1 MNAIMHHSSTI
12 VTYLLP
18 IISNLRRL
26 EFELEL
32 DWRLLD
38 SLSLELDAT
47 HQLTSLGTP

>member
-1 MNAIMHHSSTI
+1 MHHSSTI

-18 IISNLRRL
+18 IISNLHRL

-38 SLSLELDAT
+38 SLSLELEVLDAT
-47 HQLTSLGTP
+47 HQLTSLGTL